1 MQVRILEILEV
12 SLPSRRSTCLFG
24 YILHALACT
33 FRYQAKLRLA
43 IRNQG
48 AVYGSK
54 RGLLLRNPMQSIERN
69 HEIKLVFEPQ
79 ATSVRH
85 LKSKVGQ
92 RRWTEVASGEANHVS
107 RRIDTN
113 DRALRSAR
121 SNLCCDLPVAAAD
134 IKDPLRTLEIEQS
147 EYFLS
152 HRFLQRRTAR
162 IFGGIPFCHVRVTRN
177 VTIYPAFPVVSND
190 LSGPS
195 RTGIICDGCGVVRC
209 LYLSSDLH
217 LRLRLRAWIPSL
229 VLRHFHTT
237 HS

>member
-85 LKSKVGQ
+85 LKSEVGQ
-92 RRWTEVASGEANHVS
+92 RWRTEVALGEAYIFPPISISDCDYDYEHEYEYGFLHSGFVIPSSFVIRASSFSHHSLINS
-107 RRIDTN
+107 RR
-113 DRALRSAR
+113 S
-121 SNLCCDLPVAAAD
+121 
-134 IKDPLRTLEIEQS
+134 
-147 EYFLS
+147 
-152 HRFLQRRTAR
+152 
-162 IFGGIPFCHVRVTRN
+162 
-177 VTIYPAFPVVSND
+177 
-190 LSGPS
+190 
-195 RTGIICDGCGVVRC
+195 
-209 LYLSSDLH
+209 
-217 LRLRLRAWIPSL
+217 PSL
-229 VLRHFHTT
+229 PLC
-237 HS
+237 SLLD